1 VQCLVALCSGLQY
14 VGKKKNA
21 KLLVGNTISVGTP
34 IAFLRSRFQRYHLEG
49 IVIRFDRRGFT
60 LFELLTVIVL
70 MGIVLAVA
78 YPRMSSMAT
87 SASVRTAR
95 GAMITA
101 VNVAKSS
108 AVTSGKCSYLRLTTS
123 SVTVFTTPCEGGTQI
138 NIVSNRN
145 FNADYGVSLTLTKGS
160 GSALTSDSL
169 GFDPRGI
176 PLNTQVTS
184 VFTITKNGVTRSV
197 TVGKYGRIQ

>member
-1 VQCLVALCSGLQY
+1 MRLHD
-14 VGKKKNA
+14 
-21 KLLVGNTISVGTP
+21 
-34 IAFLRSRFQRYHLEG
+34 RS
-49 IVIRFDRRGFT
+49 GFT

-70 MGIVLAVA
+70 MGIVLALA

-108 AVTSGKCSYLRLTTS
+108 AVTSGKCGYLRLTSS
-123 SVTVFTTPCEGGTQI
+123 SVTVFTTPCEGGSQI
-138 NIVSNRN
+138 TVVSNRN
-145 FNADYGVSLTLTKGS
+145 FSTDYGVAVTLTKGS
-160 GSALTSDSL
+160 SSALTSDSL

-176 PLNTQVTS
+176 PLNNTQS
-184 VFTITKNGVTRSV
+184 AVFTITKNTKTSTVTI
-197 TVGKYGRIQ
+197 GNYGRVQ

>member
-1 VQCLVALCSGLQY
+1 MR
-14 VGKKKNA
+14 
-21 KLLVGNTISVGTP
+21 
-34 IAFLRSRFQRYHLEG
+34 LR
-49 IVIRFDRRGFT
+49 DRSGFT

-70 MGIVLAVA
+70 MGIVLALS

-108 AVTSGKCSYLRLTTS
+108 AVTSGKCAYLRLTSS

-138 NIVSNRN
+138 TVVSNRN
-145 FNADYGVSLTLTKGS
+145 FNADYGVVLTLTKGS
-160 GSALTSDSL
+160 GSALQADSL

-176 PLNTQVTS
+176 PLNTTQSS
-184 VFTITKNGVTRSV
+184 VFTITKNGNTKSV
-197 TVGKYGRIQ
+197 TVGPYGRIQ